1 MAHTIPA
8 AFYRN
13 LNNDLIIEY
22 VPTKTGSF
30 SRTENEFDREFSL
43 ADTHEVFIRTQNNL
57 LEICPIRILSFGA
70 SHTYEPVLRIQVK
83 EILQHTFEGV
93 FDRADQLHIEITG
106 ETTKRV
112 ERHSISFPRSVR
124 SAVAFSTKFQ

>member
-13 LNNDLIIEY
+13 LTNDLIIEY
-22 VPTKTGSF
+22 VPTKIGSIDIEN
-30 SRTENEFDREFSL
+30 RTEKKSSRFFFSDL
-43 ADTHEVFIRTQNNL
+43 HEVFIRTENNL

-83 EILQHTFEGV
+83 EVLEHTFEGV
-93 FDRADQLHIEITG
+93 FDRDDELQIEISG
-106 ETTKRV
+106 KKTKKNFR
-112 ERHSISFPRSVR
+112 RFRFFFRSVR
-124 SAVAFSTKFQ
+124 SSVAFST